1 MDWASGAV
9 ELLTQAREWPVDGRP
24 RRAGISSF
32 GVSGTNAHLI
42 LEEGPALKEPEVV
55 ERGPWAAIPLIVSAP
70 GAEALPA
77 QAERLG
83 DFLNEYPDLDM
94 ADVALASA
102 CSRSGLEQ
110 RAAVIGADR
119 TELLDALSDLA
130 SGRPGQGIVH
140 GRARPDISTA
150 FVFTGQGAQRLGMG
164 RELYGAFPV
173 FASAFDEVCAGFE
186 GVLEGSLR
194 EVLWGGDKALLD
206 QTVWAQAGLFAVEVA
221 LFRLL
226 ESWGVRPDY
235 LVGHSIGEVAAAH
248 VAGMISLPDVCVLV
262 GARGRLMQ
270 ALPSGGAMLAV
281 QASEDEV
288 LPLLGGAE
296 IAAVNG
302 PASVVVSGTE
312 DAVARTAGA
321 CADRGW
327 KTRGLAVSHAFH
339 SALMEPMLDDFA
351 EALGGITFDRPRIP
365 IVSTVTAETL
375 TEADAQYWVDQVRR
389 PVRFADGVRWLKERG
404 VGAFVEVGPG
414 AVLAPLVD
422 APACAVLRGDRPEE
436 RALVTAVAQ
445 AYAHGVPV
453 DWAAFFARTGARP
466 VDLPTYA
473 FQRRRY
479 WLTASADTGA
489 VERAGLGATDHPFL
503 RAVVSLPEPGG
514 VLLTGKVSADD
525 HPWLA
530 DHVVAGATLLPG
542 TAFVELALQAADA
555 AGCDV
560 VEELALHAPLVL
572 PERGGHA
579 LRVTVDGD
587 DGTGRR
593 AIRIHARAEDV
604 PLDAPWTLHAEGVLG
619 HGAPPPAPQAAWP
632 PPGAEPVELAD
643 PYTRLLERGFGYGP
657 AFQGLRAAWV
667 AGDEVFAEV
676 ALAAEPEADA
686 GRFGVHPALL
696 DAALHAGLLEDGGAD
711 GGRAVVPFVWR
722 GVALHAVGASAL
734 RVRITPAGES
744 GVAVSVADPA
754 GEPVLTVGSLV
765 GRPVTAEQIQR
776 PLGRPGGAARPYRV
790 EWTPVR
796 AAAAAHDTGRWAV
809 LGGGGGLFAA
819 NDLPVFADV
828 AALGEAVGSG
838 AIAPPEVVVYECP
851 SPGSGDV
858 PADVRAVAG
867 QVLHVL
873 QQWIADER
881 LAGGRLAVVTCNA
894 TSAAGD
900 IALAQAPVWGLVRAA
915 QAEAPGRFLI
925 VDVDGRAETWARLA
939 DAVACEEPETAV
951 RAGEVLAPRLA
962 PAEAGAGG
970 AVPAFKPEETVLV
983 TGGTGGVGAAIA
995 RHLADVHGV
1004 RRLLLTSRRGP
1015 DAPGAA
1021 ELRDELAARGVE
1033 VTVAAC
1039 DAGDRDAVA
1048 ALLDGLPPECALRGV
1063 VHAAGVADGGLVG
1076 SMTPARLDAVFAPK
1090 ADAAWH
1096 LHELTRQRGID
1107 LAMFVLVSSAGGM
1120 VMAAGQA
1127 NYAAANV
1134 FLDALAAHRGAAG
1147 LPAVS
1152 MAWGLWNGTGMAG
1165 WMADADLLRL
1175 RRQGLPPIPVDDA
1188 LPLFDV
1194 ALAAGEPVLAPLLVD
1209 MAALRARTDETPAL
1223 LRGLA
1228 PRARRRA
1235 TAPAR
1240 ADAGALRRELAALAE
1255 DERERRLLDVVLGHA
1270 AVLLG
1275 HDGTTA
1281 LDPERGFL
1289 EAGFDSLT
1297 AMELRTA
1304 LGQATGLDLPPMVV
1318 FDSGDPANLARRL
1331 LGELTAADTG
1341 EVSAAGAGPAVPGGP
1356 PAGGGSRELG
1366 GLFRD
1371 AVRSGRLN
1379 EGFALLKAVA
1389 ALRPSFASLA
1399 ELGRPPAAVK
1409 LATGPDVP
1417 RLICFST
1424 PAATGGVHQ
1433 YAHIAAA
1440 LPDTRHVAGV
1450 PLPGFAPGESL
1461 PATADAAVEA
1471 LARSTLEAAEGEPFV
1486 LVGYSAGGIIAHAT
1500 AAHLESALGVPPAG
1514 LVLLDS
1520 YSYSGG
1526 GWGVPL
1532 ERLAD
1537 GLFETEAALGV
1548 GFDSARWSAMAGWGE
1563 IIPGL
1568 VLGEVKAPGLFVQCT
1583 ERFYVAEDPADPA
1596 DVDAP
1601 AADPDAWRA
1610 TPWNAAHTVRTV
1622 AANHFTLIEAGAAEV
1637 ARVIEDWLR
1646 LTAPGGGPVPRG

>member
-1 MDWASGAV
+1 MTESNQKLVAALRASLKEAEQLRAQNRRLTAVRHEPIAIIGMACRYPGGVGSPEDLWGVVAEGRDVVSGFPGDRGWDLGSLVDVTGERPGSSYVDQGGFLYGAGEFDPGFFGVSPNEALTMDPQQRLLLEVSWEALERAGVDPRGLRGSSTGVFAGMMYHDYVFNSASGAIASGRVSYVLGLEGPSLTVDTACSSSLVAVHLAGQALRSGECSLALAGGVTVMASPDTFIEFSRQGGLARDGRCKSFAEGADGTGWSEGVGMLLLERVSDARRHGHPVLAVVRGSAVNQDGASNGLTAPNGLAQQRVIRQALESAGVSAAEVDVVEAHGTGTRLGDPIEAQALLATYGQGRVEGRPLWLGSLKSNMGHAQAAAGVAGVIKMVEAMRHGVLPRTIHVDEPSRQVDWASGAV
-9 ELLTQAREWPVDGRP
+9 ELLTEAREWPVDGRP

-55 ERGPWAAIPLIVSAP
+55 ERGPWAAVPLIVSAP

-248 VAGMISLPDVCVLV
+248 VGGMISLPDVCVLV

-288 LPLLGGAE
+288 LPLLDGAE

-365 IVSTVTAETL
+365 IISTVTAETL

-514 VLLTGKVSADD
+514 VLLTGRLSADD

-555 AGCDV
+555 AGCDA

-619 HGAPPPAPQAAWP
+619 HGAPPPAPPAAWP
-632 PPGAEPVELAD
+632 PPGRNPSSWR
-643 PYTRLLERGFGYGP
+643 TRTRDCWSAGSATAPHSRGSVRPGSP
-657 AFQGLRAAWV
+657 ATRCSPRSRWPRGRRRTPGGSVCIPPSWTPRCTRACWRT
-667 AGDEVFAEV
+667 
-676 ALAAEPEADA
+676 AAPTADA
-686 GRFGVHPALL
+686 RSSRSS
-696 DAALHAGLLEDGGAD
+696 GGA
-711 GGRAVVPFVWR
+711 
-722 GVALHAVGASAL
+722 
-734 RVRITPAGES
+734 
-744 GVAVSVADPA
+744 
-754 GEPVLTVGSLV
+754 
-765 GRPVTAEQIQR
+765 
-776 PLGRPGGAARPYRV
+776 
-790 EWTPVR
+790 
-796 AAAAAHDTGRWAV
+796 
-809 LGGGGGLFAA
+809 
-819 NDLPVFADV
+819 
-828 AALGEAVGSG
+828 
-838 AIAPPEVVVYECP
+838 
-851 SPGSGDV
+851 
-858 PADVRAVAG
+858 
-867 QVLHVL
+867 
-873 QQWIADER
+873 
-881 LAGGRLAVVTCNA
+881 
-894 TSAAGD
+894 
-900 IALAQAPVWGLVRAA
+900 
-915 QAEAPGRFLI
+915 
-925 VDVDGRAETWARLA
+925 
-939 DAVACEEPETAV
+939 
-951 RAGEVLAPRLA
+951 
-962 PAEAGAGG
+962 
-970 AVPAFKPEETVLV
+970 
-983 TGGTGGVGAAIA
+983 
-995 RHLADVHGV
+995 
-1004 RRLLLTSRRGP
+1004 SR
-1015 DAPGAA
+1015 
-1021 ELRDELAARGVE
+1021 
-1033 VTVAAC
+1033 C
-1039 DAGDRDAVA
+1039 
-1048 ALLDGLPPECALRGV
+1048 
-1063 VHAAGVADGGLVG
+1063 
-1076 SMTPARLDAVFAPK
+1076 
-1090 ADAAWH
+1090 
-1096 LHELTRQRGID
+1096 TR
-1107 LAMFVLVSSAGGM
+1107 S
-1120 VMAAGQA
+1120 
-1127 NYAAANV
+1127 
-1134 FLDALAAHRGAAG
+1134 
-1147 LPAVS
+1147 
-1152 MAWGLWNGTGMAG
+1152 
-1165 WMADADLLRL
+1165 
-1175 RRQGLPPIPVDDA
+1175 
-1188 LPLFDV
+1188 
-1194 ALAAGEPVLAPLLVD
+1194 
-1209 MAALRARTDETPAL
+1209 
-1223 LRGLA
+1223 
-1228 PRARRRA
+1228 ARRRC
-1235 TAPAR
+1235 
-1240 ADAGALRRELAALAE
+1240 GC
-1255 DERERRLLDVVLGHA
+1255 
-1270 AVLLG
+1270 
-1275 HDGTTA
+1275 
-1281 LDPERGFL
+1281 
-1289 EAGFDSLT
+1289 
-1297 AMELRTA
+1297 
-1304 LGQATGLDLPPMVV
+1304 
-1318 FDSGDPANLARRL
+1318 
-1331 LGELTAADTG
+1331 
-1341 EVSAAGAGPAVPGGP
+1341 
-1356 PAGGGSRELG
+1356 GSRPP
-1366 GLFRD
+1366 
-1371 AVRSGRLN
+1371 GR
-1379 EGFALLKAVA
+1379 A
-1389 ALRPSFASLA
+1389 ASPS
-1399 ELGRPPAAVK
+1399 
-1409 LATGPDVP
+1409 
-1417 RLICFST
+1417 
-1424 PAATGGVHQ
+1424 
-1433 YAHIAAA
+1433 
-1440 LPDTRHVAGV
+1440 
-1450 PLPGFAPGESL
+1450 
-1461 PATADAAVEA
+1461 
-1471 LARSTLEAAEGEPFV
+1471 
-1486 LVGYSAGGIIAHAT
+1486 
-1500 AAHLESALGVPPAG
+1500 
-1514 LVLLDS
+1514 
-1520 YSYSGG
+1520 
-1526 GWGVPL
+1526 
-1532 ERLAD
+1532 
-1537 GLFETEAALGV
+1537 
-1548 GFDSARWSAMAGWGE
+1548 
-1563 IIPGL
+1563 
-1568 VLGEVKAPGLFVQCT
+1568 
-1583 ERFYVAEDPADPA
+1583 
-1596 DVDAP
+1596 
-1601 AADPDAWRA
+1601 AWR
-1610 TPWNAAHTVRTV
+1610 TRPESRC
-1622 AANHFTLIEAGAAEV
+1622 
-1637 ARVIEDWLR
+1637 
-1646 LTAPGGGPVPRG
+1646 